1 MFFRIHT
8 QRSSLTD
15 SEINGPHY
23 SIYMGGVGELGTS
36 FPVSPRSPAGAGYPG
51 FPRGGGRSR
60 PRPAQ
65 CASQRAGPQF
75 LHLPLGGGVPA
86 TSGRKAKHYLLLAS
100 SAPPSFPLWCP
111 RKRWRI
117 GLLLSPYHIIIRLTH
132 QFCLVTHLLAALHCS
147 SRTNPF
153 CPSNLV
159 PL

>member
-1 MFFRIHT
+1 MDHIIPFT
-8 QRSSLTD
+8 W
-15 SEINGPHY
+15 
-23 SIYMGGVGELGTS
+23 GGGRAGNQFPS
-36 FPVSPRSPAGAGYPG
+36 FAAFPRWPGYPG

-86 TSGRKAKHYLLLAS
+86 TNGRKAKHCLLLAS

-117 GLLLSPYHIIIRLTH
+117 GWLLSPYHITNKFTH
-132 QFCLVTHLLAALHCS
+132 QFCLVTHLLAALLCS

-153 CPSNLV
+153 CTSNLV
-159 PL
+159 VL